1 MVSLKKYSMVPFYGW
16 GSTVLKSS
24 HYEETNQFLP
34 LSPQEVLVLIWSISE
49 GWKAE
54 LALEPH
60 NGFEPGTHWLEIQR
74 PNH

>member
-34 LSPQEVLVLIWSISE
+34 LSPQEVLVLI
-49 GWKAE
+49 
-54 LALEPH
+54 
-60 NGFEPGTHWLEIQR
+60 
-74 PNH
+74 